1 MKAGR
6 LIPIGAAAL
15 IVVAGATAAGAAVTA
30 SPSPIKSGV
39 IHGCWATK
47 AVHGSHV
54 IKLQNAGTRCPRGT
68 TAISWNQKGPA
79 GPTGA
84 TGPRGAAGP
93 QGTAG
98 VAGPQGPAGPG
109 FDFTTASGTDGPTL
123 SAGTYFIVVKAA
135 IADSD
140 NGVPLLGICVV
151 FTSTDS
157 FTSPFD
163 ALNITGGAAD
173 NVASIS
179 GMLVLSAG
187 TTPAVACTSDA
198 LNPVTPTSIQWW
210 VSPVQTS
217 S

>member
-1 MKAGR
+1 
-6 LIPIGAAAL
+6 
-15 IVVAGATAAGAAVTA
+15 VVAGATAAGAAVTA

-93 QGTAG
+93 E
-98 VAGPQGPAGPG
+98 GPAGPG
-109 FDFTTASGTDGPTL
+109 FDFTTASGTDGPAL

-135 IADSD
+135 IADS
-140 NGVPLLGICVV
+140 NSGVPLLGNCAV

-163 ALNITGGAAD
+163 ALNIAGGAAD

-179 GMLVLSAG
+179 GMLVLSTG

>member
-6 LIPIGAAAL
+6 LMVIGAAAL
-15 IVVAGATAAGAAVTA
+15 IVVAGATAAAAAVAVAA
-30 SPSPIKSGV
+30 SPIRSGV

-54 IKLQNAGTRCPRGT
+54 IKLQNAGTRCPKGT
-68 TAISWNQKGPA
+68 TAISWSQKGPA

-84 TGPRGAAGP
+84 TGPQGA
-93 QGTAG
+93 
-98 VAGPQGPAGPG
+98 AGPQGPAGPG
-109 FDFTTASGTDGPTL
+109 FDFTTASGTHGPAL

-140 NGVPLLGICVV
+140 NGVPLLGNCAV

-157 FTSPFD
+157 FTSAFD
-163 ALNITGGAAD
+163 ALNITGGAD
-173 NVASIS
+173 LNVASIS
-179 GMLVLSAG
+179 GMLVVSTGSA
-187 TTPAVACTSDA
+187 TPALDCTSDA

>member
-1 MKAGR
+1 
-6 LIPIGAAAL
+6 
-15 IVVAGATAAGAAVTA
+15 
-30 SPSPIKSGV
+30 
-39 IHGCWATK
+39 
-47 AVHGSHV
+47 VHGSHA

-68 TAISWNQKGPA
+68 TAISWNQKGLA
-79 GPTGA
+79 GPAGA
-84 TGPRGAAGP
+84 TGPRGA
-93 QGTAG
+93 
-98 VAGPQGPAGPG
+98 AGPQGPAGPG
-109 FDFTTASGTDGPTL
+109 FDFTTASGTDGPAL

-140 NGVPLLGICVV
+140 NGVPLLGNCVV

-157 FTSPFD
+157 FTSAFD

-173 NVASIS
+173 NVASVS
-179 GMLVLSAG
+179 GMLVLSTG
-187 TTPAVACTSDA
+187 TATPAVACTSDA

>member
-1 MKAGR
+1 MKADR
-6 LIPIGAAAL
+6 LMVIGAAAL
-15 IVVAGATAAGAAVTA
+15 LGVAGATAAGAPVAAGPVR
-30 SPSPIKSGV
+30 SGV
-39 IHGCWATK
+39 IHGCWTTN

-84 TGPRGAAGP
+84 TGPQGA
-93 QGTAG
+93 
-98 VAGPQGPAGPG
+98 AGPQGPAGPG
-109 FDFTTASGTDGPTL
+109 FDFKTASGTDGPAL

-135 IADSD
+135 IADSN
-140 NGVPLLGICVV
+140 NGVPLLGNCVV

-157 FTSPFD
+157 FTSAFD
-163 ALNITGGAAD
+163 ALNLIGGAAV
-173 NVASIS
+173 NVASVS
-179 GMLVLSAG
+179 GMLVVSTG
-187 TTPAVACTSDA
+187 TAAPAVACRNDA

>member
-6 LIPIGAAAL
+6 LMVIGAAAL
-15 IVVAGATAAGAAVTA
+15 IVVAGATAAAAAVAVAA
-30 SPSPIKSGV
+30 SPIRSGV

-84 TGPRGAAGP
+84 TGPRGASGP
-93 QGTAG
+93 R
-98 VAGPQGPAGPG
+98 GPAGPG
-109 FDFTTASGTDGPTL
+109 FDFTTASGSDGPAL

-135 IADSD
+135 IPDSD
-140 NGVPLLGICVV
+140 NGVPLLGNCVV
-151 FTSTDS
+151 FTSSTDS
-157 FTSPFD
+157 FTSAFD
-163 ALNITGGAAD
+163 ALNITGGAAE

-179 GMLVLSAG
+179 GMLVVSTG
-187 TTPAVACTSDA
+187 TATPAADCTSDA
-198 LNPVTPTSIQWW
+198 EDPVTPTSIQWW